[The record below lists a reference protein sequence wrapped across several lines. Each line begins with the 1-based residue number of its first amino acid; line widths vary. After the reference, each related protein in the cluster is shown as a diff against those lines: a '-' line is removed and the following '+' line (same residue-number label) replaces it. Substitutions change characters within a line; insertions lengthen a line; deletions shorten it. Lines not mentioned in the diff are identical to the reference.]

1 MNSEK
6 LQQLIDMMNDNDLK
20 VIKVKSG
27 KDEYYVEKA
36 VQEVQ
41 YVPQAPVAGVPQSQ
55 VQAERETP
63 GDHVQ
68 KSQLVGT
75 YYNMQDETS
84 KEPFIRVGDK
94 VEKGDRIGIIEAM
107 KVMNDV
113 FADVDGTIEEIFVQN
128 GTAVAYDEPLVR
140 IKEK

>member
-20 VIKVKSG
+20 IIKVKSG

-36 VQEVQ
+36 VQEIQ
-41 YVPQAPVAGVPQSQ
+41 YVPQAPVAGAPQ
-55 VQAERETP
+55 VQEEVQEMVH
-63 GDHVQ
+63 GDHIQ

-113 FADVDGTIEEIFVQN
+113 YADVDGTIEEIFVQN

>member
-20 VIKVKSG
+20 IIKVKSG

-41 YVPQAPVAGVPQSQ
+41 YVPQSPVAGVPQPQ
-55 VQAERETP
+55 VQAEQETP
-63 GDHVQ
+63 GNHIQ

-128 GTAVAYDEPLVR
+128 GTAVAYDTPLVR

>member
-20 VIKVKSG
+20 IIKVKSG

-41 YVPQAPVAGVPQSQ
+41 YVPQSPVAGAPQPQ
-55 VQAERETP
+55 VQAEQETP
-63 GDHVQ
+63 GDHIQ

-128 GTAVAYDEPLVR
+128 GTAVAYDTPLVR

>member
-20 VIKVKSG
+20 IIKVKSG

-41 YVPQAPVAGVPQSQ
+41 YIPQAQQPLQVAGVEHDAPMQP
-55 VQAERETP
+55 T
-63 GDHVQ
+63 DHIQ

-75 YYNMQDETS
+75 YYNMQDESS

>member
-1 MNSEK
+1 M
-6 LQQLIDMMNDNDLK
+6 
-20 VIKVKSG
+20 VH
-27 KDEYYVEKA
+27 
-36 VQEVQ
+36 
-41 YVPQAPVAGVPQSQ
+41 
-55 VQAERETP
+55 
-63 GDHVQ
+63 GDHIQ

-113 FADVDGTIEEIFVQN
+113 YADVDGTIEEIFVQN

>member
-20 VIKVKSG
+20 IIKVKSG

-41 YVPQAPVAGVPQSQ
+41 YVPQASVAGVPQSQ
-55 VQAERETP
+55 VQGERETP

>member
-20 VIKVKSG
+20 IIKVKSG

-36 VQEVQ
+36 VQEIQ
-41 YVPQAPVAGVPQSQ
+41 YVPQAPVAGAPQ
-55 VQAERETP
+55 VQGGVQEMVH
-63 GDHVQ
+63 GDHIQ

-113 FADVDGTIEEIFVQN
+113 YADVDGTIEEIFVQN

>member
-20 VIKVKSG
+20 IIKVKSG

-41 YVPQAPVAGVPQSQ
+41 YVPQAPVAGASQ
-55 VQAERETP
+55 VQGEVQEMVH
-63 GDHVQ
+63 GDHIQ

-113 FADVDGTIEEIFVQN
+113 YADVDGTIEEIFVQN